1 MDNWRRAVS
10 PVLGVLL
17 MVTLTL
23 VLAAV
28 FASGALTADEG
39 LGDKRDQFDEA
50 AGQPGSGAQT
60 AVSTATGNPWAGS
73 RGDLIRPSNNQA
85 GATDVE
91 YRVNFTI
98 EPDSDTIGNSL
109 NSVYVEVTTG
119 SPPMFA
125 NTAEGDLQRVVVDEG
140 SDGTVDRE
148 ITGDVD
154 GWTVGNSG
162 TALKIE
168 FTGAAYTPQADDS
181 VIVEFDGVDNPD
193 TAGSYDLRAQTS
205 GDGNWHTGTISIV

>member
-1 MDNWRRAVS
+1 VDDWCRAIS

-17 MVTLTL
+17 MVALTL

-28 FASGALTADEG
+28 FASGALTAGEG
-39 LGDKRDQFDEA
+39 LGEKRDQFDEA
-50 AGQPGSGAQT
+50 VGQTP
-60 AVSTATGNPWAGS
+60 VSTAMGNPWAGD
-73 RGDLIRPSNNQA
+73 RGDLIRPANNRA

-98 EPDSDTIGNSL
+98 EPGSDTIGNSL
-109 NSVYVEVTTG
+109 NSVYIEVTTG

-125 NTAEGDLQRVVVDEG
+125 STAREDLQRVVVDKG
-140 SDGTVDRE
+140 SDGTADQE
-148 ITGDVD
+148 ITGDVN
-154 GWTVGNSG
+154 GWTVQNGG

-181 VIVEFDGVDNPD
+181 IIVEFDGVDNPD

>member
-1 MDNWRRAVS
+1 VDDWRRAIS

-17 MVTLTL
+17 MVALTL
-23 VLAAV
+23 VLASV
-28 FASGALTADEG
+28 FASGALTAGEG
-39 LGDKRDQFDEA
+39 LGEKRDQFDETVA
-50 AGQPGSGAQT
+50 RTP
-60 AVSTATGNPWAGS
+60 VSTATGNPWAGD
-73 RGDLIRPSNNQA
+73 RGDLIRPANTQA

-98 EPDSDTIGNSL
+98 EPGSDTIGNSL
-109 NSVYVEVTTG
+109 NSVYIEVTTG

-125 NTAEGDLQRVVVDEG
+125 NTAREDLQRVVVDEG
-140 SDGTVDRE
+140 SDGTVDQV
-148 ITGDVD
+148 ITGDVN
-154 GWTVGNSG
+154 GWTVQNGG

-181 VIVEFDGVDNPD
+181 IVVEFDGVDNPD

>member
-1 MDNWRRAVS
+1 
-10 PVLGVLL
+10 
-17 MVTLTL
+17 MVALTL

-28 FASGALTADEG
+28 FASGALTAGDG
-39 LGDKRDQFDEA
+39 LGDKRDQFDESI
-50 AGQPGSGAQT
+50 GRTP
-60 AVSTATGNPWAGS
+60 VSTAAGNPWGGD
-73 RGDLIRPSNNQA
+73 RGDLIRPANNQA

-98 EPDSDTIGNSL
+98 APDSNTIGNSL
-109 NSVYVEVTTG
+109 NSVYIEVTTG

-125 NTAEGDLQRVVVDEG
+125 DTVREDLQRVVVDEG
-140 SDGTVDRE
+140 SDGTIDRE
-148 ITGDVD
+148 ITADVN
-154 GWTVGNSG
+154 GWTVQNGG

-181 VIVEFDGVDNPD
+181 IIVEFDGVDNPD

-205 GDGNWHTGTISIV
+205 GDGNWHSIV